1 MKHDKI
7 DKEENREKKI
17 VFFFFFFC
25 FFVFW
30 GSILKDIEE
39 HKLRKR
45 EREF

>member
-1 MKHDKI
+1 MIKLTK
-7 DKEENREKKI
+7 KKTEKKKL
-17 VFFFFFFC
+17 FFFLFFC

>member
-1 MKHDKI
+1 MKHDKLT
-7 DKEENREKKI
+7 KKKTEKKKL
-17 VFFFFFFC
+17 FFFC

>member
-1 MKHDKI
+1 MKHDKLT
-7 DKEENREKKI
+7 KKKTEKKKN
-17 VFFFFFFC
+17 FFFFLFFC
-25 FFVFW
+25 FFVVW

>member
-1 MKHDKI
+1 MKHDKLT
-7 DKEENREKKI
+7 KKKTEKKKL
-17 VFFFFFFC
+17 FFFLFFF